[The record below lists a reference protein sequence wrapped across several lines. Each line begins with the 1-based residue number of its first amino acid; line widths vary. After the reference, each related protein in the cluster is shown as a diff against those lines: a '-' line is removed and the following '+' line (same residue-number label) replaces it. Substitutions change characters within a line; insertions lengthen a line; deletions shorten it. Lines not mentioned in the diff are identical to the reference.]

1 MDSKT
6 KTTIEGVKEL
16 GSELGAWEVRVI
28 SLKNEAENLR
38 KLNDIK
44 KKEIESSLAL
54 AQQEYDKKRNIT
66 KAEEAAI
73 LEEKAKLE
81 AQRAEIQGLVMA
93 LKKERNEFER
103 EKQKILDTQADTA
116 RLREKANYFLRLVKD
131 EATKL

>member
-73 LEEKAKLE
+73 LEEKTKLE

>member
-66 KAEEAAI
+66 KAEEASI
-73 LEEKAKLE
+73 TEEKAKLE

-103 EKQKILDTQADTA
+103 EKQKILDTQADTV

>member
-73 LEEKAKLE
+73 AEEKTKLE

>member
-54 AQQEYDKKRNIT
+54 AQQEYDKKRNVT

-73 LEEKAKLE
+73 AEEKAKLE
-81 AQRAEIQGLVMA
+81 AQRTEIQGLVTA

>member
-54 AQQEYDKKRNIT
+54 AQQEYDKKRNMT

-73 LEEKAKLE
+73 AEEKTKLE

-103 EKQKILDTQADTA
+103 EKQKILDTQADTV

>member
-28 SLKNEAENLR
+28 SLKNEADNLR

-54 AQQEYDKKRNIT
+54 AQQEYDKKRNMT
-66 KAEEAAI
+66 KAEESAI
-73 LEEKAKLE
+73 AEEKTKLE

-103 EKQKILDTQADTA
+103 EKQKILDTQADTV